1 VNQKGNDLGN
11 PIPPEVVPQTSGSL
25 RFERLRIT
33 ERSVNSVISAQS
45 GSPSSLM
52 PDVRADACPPNASAD
67 AGLRRRPTT
76 PAYDAVLRAT
86 SITCSTSSRL
96 ISTDDLID
104 AVIVLLRLVIVR

>member
-1 VNQKGNDLGN
+1 M
-11 PIPPEVVPQTSGSL
+11 

-33 ERSVNSVISAQS
+33 ARSVNSVISAQS
-45 GSPSSLM
+45 GPLSSLM

-67 AGLRRRPTT
+67 A
-76 PAYDAVLRAT
+76 YDAVPRAT

>member
-1 VNQKGNDLGN
+1 
-11 PIPPEVVPQTSGSL
+11 
-25 RFERLRIT
+25 
-33 ERSVNSVISAQS
+33 
-45 GSPSSLM
+45 M
-52 PDVRADACPPNASAD
+52 PA
-67 AGLRRRPTT
+67 RRTPALT